1 MAVTSIGSAM
11 AAKTTDLATINLNDY
26 QTTVYVTERNDAQ
39 VPTGNMVEI
48 TDGVGDITIAADQSE
63 FDEAITFNQDN
74 ADYTITINGLELN
87 GDNSAMNVVL
97 DSVDSEDAAAIVYVN
112 EEQYA
117 TLTAADEALSIS
129 GDISSTKEVERL
141 GYKYF
146 SLIVA
151 VLFFVFI
158 LITCLRIKE
167 KSSVDMKT
175 ATVKEMFTSLV
186 QNDQAMTM
194 VIAIVLVNTAVYI
207 TSNLLI
213 YFFKYDLGGASW
225 TGNYTL
231 FNTFG
236 GGMQIISMIIFFP
249 LLRKFFSIMK
259 VFYISVASAIIGYVI
274 LLVMALLGVDNV
286 YPFFVPGFFIFAA
299 VGMLNVIVT
308 VFLANTVDYG
318 ELKNGRRDESVIFSM
333 QTFVVKLASGVAA
346 LIASICLSVFHISES
361 DSAIE
366 AVDGSLVQGVSKMV
380 AGFVDSVGTI
390 VTENSV
396 VGLRM
401 TMTLLPILALI
412 IAVVV
417 FKKKYILT
425 DEKLEEITA
434 ELKNR
439 A

>member
-1 MAVTSIGSAM
+1 
-11 AAKTTDLATINLNDY
+11 
-26 QTTVYVTERNDAQ
+26 
-39 VPTGNMVEI
+39 
-48 TDGVGDITIAADQSE
+48 
-63 FDEAITFNQDN
+63 
-74 ADYTITINGLELN
+74 
-87 GDNSAMNVVL
+87 MNIVL
-97 DSVDSEDAAAIVYVN
+97 DSVDSKEAVVVVYVT
-112 EEQYA
+112 ESQFES
-117 TLTAADEALSIS
+117 LSESDQHTIR
-129 GDISSTKEVERL
+129 GEVSSTKEVERL

-167 KSSVDMKT
+167 KSSVNMKT
-175 ATVKEMFTSLV
+175 ASVKEMFRSLV

-236 GGMQIISMIIFFP
+236 GGIQIISMIVFFP
-249 LLRKFFSIMK
+249 LLRKFFTIMK
-259 VFYISVASAIIGYVI
+259 VFYISVGSAIIGYVV
-274 LLVMALLGVDNV
+274 LLAMALVGVSQV

-318 ELKNGRRDESVIFSM
+318 EVKNGRRDESVIFSM

-346 LIASICLSVFHISES
+346 LIASVCLSVFHISES
-361 DSAIE
+361 EQTFELVNGSAVKGITKMLYDI
-366 AVDGSLVQGVSKMV
+366 VDHGAS
-380 AGFVDSVGTI
+380 I
-390 VTENSV
+390 VTNDSV

-401 TMTLLPILALI
+401 TMTLLPILALV
-412 IAVVV
+412 IAVIV
-417 FKKKYILT
+417 FRKKYILT
-425 DEKLEEITA
+425 DEKLDEITK
-434 ELKNR
+434 ELKSR
-439 A
+439 HEISVEKA